1 MKRRDYR
8 IETDFMGKVK
18 VPRDAYYGAQTQ
30 RALENFPISG
40 LRFPRVFIWAMGL
53 IKEAGAQANQ
63 ELGLLEKGRA
73 KAIRQ
78 AAHEVAEGIWDDQF
92 VVDIFQTGSGTST
105 NMNANEVIANRAIE
119 LLGGK
124 IGTKSPVH
132 PNDHV
137 NLGQST
143 NDVIPSAIHMA
154 ATREIVH
161 NLIPALM
168 ALRQS
173 LANKAKEFDR
183 VIKIGRTHLQDA
195 LPIKLGQEFGG
206 YARQI
211 ELGIKRL
218 KAALPNLSELTL
230 GGTAMGTG
238 FGSHVDFARR
248 AISIINRKTKL
259 NFREAKDRFAVQ
271 GGQDAVLEA
280 SNALKSVAVSLL
292 KIANDV
298 RWLSSGPRCGIG
310 EIRMTGVQPGSSFM
324 PGKVNP
330 VIAESVIQVAAQ
342 VMGNDTAITI
352 GVQRG
357 NFELNTMLPL
367 MGHNLLQSTQI
378 LASAARNFKERCID
392 GLEADVERCKAML
405 EKSLALATA
414 LVPEIGYD
422 RAAGIA
428 KKALKTGK
436 TIREVV
442 LEENIL
448 PSDRLKELLD
458 FKKMTKPGLSG
469 KKGK

>member
-1 MKRRDYR
+1 MKRKDYR
-8 IETDFMGKVK
+8 IETDSIGKVK

-30 RALENFPISG
+30 RAVENFPISD

-63 ELGLLEKGRA
+63 ELGLLEKGMA

-92 VVDIFQTGSGTST
+92 VVDVFQTGSGTST

-124 IGTKSPVH
+124 IGTKLPVH

-161 NLIPALM
+161 NLIPALR
-168 ALRQS
+168 ALQQS

-218 KAALPNLSELTL
+218 KAALPSLSELAL

-238 FGSHVDFARR
+238 FGSHVDFAQKT
-248 AISIINRKTKL
+248 IGIINRKTKL
-259 NFREAKDRFAVQ
+259 NFKEAKDRFAVQ

-280 SNALKSVAVSLL
+280 SNALKSMAVSLL

-310 EIRMTGVQPGSSFM
+310 EIRMTGIQPGSSFI

-330 VIAESVIQVAAQ
+330 VIAESVIQVAAHIL
-342 VMGNDTAITI
+342 GNDTAITI

-367 MGHNLLQSTQI
+367 MGYNLLQSIQI

-414 LVPEIGYD
+414 LVPEIGHD

-436 TIREVV
+436 TIREVA

-448 PSDRLKELLD
+448 PPDRLKELLD
-458 FKKMTKPGLSG
+458 PKKMTRPGLSG

>member
-1 MKRRDYR
+1 MRKRGYR
-8 IETDFMGKVK
+8 IETDSMGKVK
-18 VPRDAYYGAQTQ
+18 VPRNAYYGAQTQ
-30 RALENFPISG
+30 RAVENFPISS
-40 LRFPRVFIWAMGL
+40 LRFPRAFIWAIGL

-63 ELGLLEKGRA
+63 ELGLLEKNIA
-73 KAIRQ
+73 KTIRQ
-78 AAHEVAEGIWDDQF
+78 AAHEVAKGVWDDQF

-132 PNDHV
+132 PNEHV
-137 NLGQST
+137 NLGQSS

-154 ATREIVH
+154 ATREIIH
-161 NLIPALM
+161 NLIPALR
-168 ALRQS
+168 ALQQS
-173 LANKAKEFDR
+173 LANKAREFDQ

-211 ELGIKRL
+211 EMGIKRL
-218 KAALPNLSELTL
+218 KATLPSLSELAL
-230 GGTAMGTG
+230 GGTAVGTG

-248 AISIINRKTKL
+248 AISIINKKTKL
-259 NFREAKDRFAVQ
+259 NFREAKDHFAVQ

-310 EIRMTGVQPGSSFM
+310 EIQMAEVQPGSSIM

-330 VIAESVIQVAAQ
+330 VIAESVIQVAAHIL
-342 VMGNDTAITI
+342 GNDAAITI
-352 GVQRG
+352 GAQMG

-367 MGHNLLQSTQI
+367 MGYNLLQSIQI
-378 LASAARNFKERCID
+378 LASAVCNFKERCID
-392 GLEADVERCKAML
+392 GLEANVERCKAML

-428 KKALKTGK
+428 KKAFKTGK
-436 TIREVV
+436 TISEIA

-448 PSDRLKELLD
+448 PPDGLKELLD
-458 FKKMTKPGLSG
+458 PKKMTKPGLPG
-469 KKGK
+469 KKDK

>member
-1 MKRRDYR
+1 MRKKDYR
-8 IETDFMGKVK
+8 IETDSLGKVK
-18 VPRDAYYGAQTQ
+18 VPRDSYYGAQTQ
-30 RALENFPISG
+30 RAVENFPISS

-53 IKEAGAQANQ
+53 IKETGAQANQ
-63 ELGLLEKGRA
+63 ELGLLEKGIA

-78 AAHEVAEGIWDDQF
+78 AAHEVTEGVWDDQF

-132 PNDHV
+132 PNEHV
-137 NLGQST
+137 NLGQSS

-154 ATREIVH
+154 ATREIIH
-161 NLIPALM
+161 ELIPALR
-168 ALRQS
+168 ALQQS

-218 KAALPNLSELTL
+218 KATLPSLSELAL
-230 GGTAMGTG
+230 GGTAVGTG

-259 NFREAKDRFAVQ
+259 NFREAKDHFAVQ

-280 SNALKSVAVSLL
+280 SSALKSVAVSLL
-292 KIANDV
+292 KIANDI

-310 EIRMTGVQPGSSFM
+310 EIQMTEVQPGSSIM

-330 VIAESVIQVAAQ
+330 VIAESVIQVAAHIL
-342 VMGNDTAITI
+342 GNDTAITL
-352 GVQRG
+352 GVQTG

-367 MGHNLLQSTQI
+367 MGYNLLQSIQI
-378 LASAARNFKERCID
+378 LASATRNFKERCID
-392 GLEADVERCKAML
+392 GLEANVERCKAML
-405 EKSLALATA
+405 EESLALATA

-422 RAAGIA
+422 QAADIA
-428 KKALKTGK
+428 KKAFKTGK
-436 TIREVV
+436 TINEVA

-448 PSDRLKELLD
+448 PPDRLTELLD
-458 FKKMTKPGLSG
+458 LKKMTKPGLPG